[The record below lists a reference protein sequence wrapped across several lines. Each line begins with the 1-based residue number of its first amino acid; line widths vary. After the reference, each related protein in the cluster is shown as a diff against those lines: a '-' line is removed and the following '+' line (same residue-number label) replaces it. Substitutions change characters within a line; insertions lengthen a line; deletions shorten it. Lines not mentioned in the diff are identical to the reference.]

1 MQVVDRQTASSQVF
15 DCTLCSRPFWPSQSC
30 EAFLEPNKTVVFQVR
45 RHFLP
50 YCSIFLMP
58 MALLAMYLSP
68 KIGAKKHQQ
77 KPRKVAFCSVEC
89 NMHTCYNGRV
99 KRFRTGG
106 CHDVSKLIFA
116 SNKRAQERSGGG
128 FAGRGSQFSVMKRK
142 PRFFCVSKCMIC
154 LQNGGKKVP
163 TIITTLIFYYS

>member
-1 MQVVDRQTASSQVF
+1 MQVVDRQTASSEVF

-50 YCSIFLMP
+50 YCSICLMP

-116 SNKRAQERSGGG
+116 SNKKSARAVRRGV
-128 FAGRGSQFSVMKRK
+128 RGSWFPVLGDEKETTFFFAYPNVWYAFKMVERK
-142 PRFFCVSKCMIC
+142 HQ
-154 LQNGGKKVP
+154 L
-163 TIITTLIFYYS
+163 